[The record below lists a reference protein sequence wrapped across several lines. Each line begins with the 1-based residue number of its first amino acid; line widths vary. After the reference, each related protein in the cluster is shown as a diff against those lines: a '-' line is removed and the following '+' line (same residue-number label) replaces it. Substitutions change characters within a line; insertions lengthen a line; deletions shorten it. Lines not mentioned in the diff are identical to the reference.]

1 MTTNVTDIYYGE
13 KELGKNLYRKKSYY
27 TVCIEQ
33 DVLADNQD
41 EAEKLFLDGGGIDY
55 SAIKK
60 DCTEEMKGVETYM
73 VDTNFSMQ
81 ENAKYMGKVS
91 YDTSTYNQL
100 LEEAKENGDIFID
113 TWADEVDEK
122 AESDVDI
129 AINLENE
136 SQLGK

>member
-55 SAIKK
+55 SVSKK
-60 DCTEEMKGVETYM
+60 IVQK
-73 VDTNFSMQ
+73 
-81 ENAKYMGKVS
+81 K
-91 YDTSTYNQL
+91 
-100 LEEAKENGDIFID
+100 
-113 TWADEVDEK
+113 
-122 AESDVDI
+122 
-129 AINLENE
+129 
-136 SQLGK
+136 